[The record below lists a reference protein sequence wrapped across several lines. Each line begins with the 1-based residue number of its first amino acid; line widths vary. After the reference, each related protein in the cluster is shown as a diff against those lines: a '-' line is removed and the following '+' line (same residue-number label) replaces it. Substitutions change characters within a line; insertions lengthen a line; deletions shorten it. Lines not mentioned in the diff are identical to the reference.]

1 MSPTIRI
8 LACAL
13 LALAFVGAPPRAV
26 AQSDEAAEVRVS
38 RNLDRKLRRD
48 AARLALRLREGED
61 LRFQAVQIPPR
72 EMAALYDALLT
83 MYKVDEGV
91 RSIFRCN
98 VHTRPDPSIDRMLVI
113 FDRSIDWAQPLREG
127 RHETTSARIN
137 DLLYDH
143 DLIIE
148 KHLQW
153 DDTHDAISVR
163 SKKPLNMASL
173 ANEFYN
179 VDGVREIDLGITK
192 ELGND
197 ITATRVAS
205 GWRFS
210 FELNFGSLAEEGEQV
225 HRWLYEVSAGGHVAR
240 LSESGQPVPE
250 WMRCANG
257 DALAPRQA
265 AAR

>member
-1 MSPTIRI
+1 M
-8 LACAL
+8 
-13 LALAFVGAPPRAV
+13 
-26 AQSDEAAEVRVS
+26 S

-48 AARLALRLREGED
+48 AARLALRLRDGED
-61 LRFQAVQIPPR
+61 LRFQAIQIPAR
-72 EMAALYDALLT
+72 EMAALYDALLR
-83 MYKVDEGV
+83 MYRADEGI

-98 VHTRPDPSIDRMLVI
+98 VHTRPDPSIDRMLVV
-113 FDRSIDWAQPLREG
+113 FDRDVAWAQPLQGG
-127 RHETTSARIN
+127 RQETTSPRIN
-137 DLLYDH
+137 ELLYDY

-163 SKKPLNMASL
+163 SKQPLNMASL

-197 ITATRVAS
+197 ITATRVAT
-205 GWRFS
+205 GWRFG
-210 FELNFGSLAEEGEQV
+210 FELNFGSLADEGEQV
-225 HRWLYEVSAGGHVAR
+225 HRWLYEVSGSGEVAQ

-250 WMRCANG
+250 WMRCATDG
-257 DALAPRQA
+257 LDPRQLA
-265 AAR
+265 SAR